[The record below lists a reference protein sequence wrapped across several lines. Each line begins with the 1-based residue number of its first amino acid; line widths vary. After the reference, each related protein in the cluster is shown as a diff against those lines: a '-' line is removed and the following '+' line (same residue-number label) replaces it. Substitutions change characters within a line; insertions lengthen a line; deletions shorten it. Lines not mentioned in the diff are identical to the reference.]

1 MKTRF
6 TWIGII
12 ATLLVTVST
21 IFVACNKDD
30 PSENVRYTGRVVY
43 LNTTTPF
50 PECLVQVTDGSNI
63 HCQAYT
69 DADGSFSLTV
79 RVGEI
84 NGNYYLLAGDE
95 TCVPKK
101 VSLGGYGRAEVDLG
115 VIEVEGPSI
124 PVVVTE
130 EVSSMSGTCAIARG
144 EVISDGRLSLSARGV
159 CYGTKPYPTINDTY
173 TFEGTTTGQFT
184 TKLENLETKTIYYL
198 RAYATNRLGT
208 AYGDQMVFVTTE
220 GYPVVQTNPA
230 ADITFNSALI
240 SGEIIDDGG
249 SPLEDYGICWS
260 DNVTPTIT
268 DSYHS
273 CKNQVDFAHKIE
285 NLERNTAYYA
295 RAYARNSAGLSYGN
309 EVSFITING
318 LPTISTNSIINIHST
333 YATCGGQV
341 LSDGGYP
348 ITARGVCWSSIFA
361 APTIENNHTVDGKGL
376 GTFISQLTGLSPE
389 TEYYVRAYATNS
401 AGTVYGEQVRFVTI
415 DGLPQVKTSRVT
427 NIQGAS
433 ATCGGTITSDG
444 GSSITAR
451 GVCWSAVTASPTI
464 DDSHTTDGVGNGTFV
479 SHLTNL
485 NEATSYYVRAYATN
499 SSGTSYGEQ
508 VYFTTSIDEKAAAVT
523 TLPVTNIT
531 SSCATLNGNITEVG
545 YPAYTERGFCYNT
558 SGSPTIYDVKL
569 KINGAGK
576 GAYAA
581 NITFQTSGT
590 EDYYVRAYIIQ
601 NNQVIYGNQV
611 TFGPEVVG
619 PSIFIG
625 NVENVG
631 PSYATMNASISNAGE
646 PVYSKRGFCYGQYT
660 DPKIEYGNCQYTEE
674 SASRAEVYSTTLT
687 NLHPN
692 TTYYVAAYVEWLGH
706 RVYSSVRS
714 FQTQQEVTVLME
726 SDLLNAQCVVNNST
740 ITWSGTLLGGTYTSI
755 SYVSLGFVYDK
766 NPNPTVGNG
775 TATQVAYNN
784 TQTNNGILGFYSN
797 VSGWE
802 NATTYY
808 VRAYVQMS
816 YGYVYSDQIT
826 IQMSPIAPNIQTYA
840 VAELQ
845 AQNEG
850 TSSEYWQAQFQ
861 GIAYSGGTP
870 PMQDW
875 GFVYGTN
882 SNPQVN
888 DGLSIQVSR
897 QKHVAVPNTSYY
909 AFATMVTGLQPNK
922 IYYVRTF
929 ARTAA
934 GYTYG
939 GVLSFSTY

>member
-6 TWIGII
+6 TWLGIVAACILTFTALLIGCSGDMNDVV
-12 ATLLVTVST
+12 LY
-21 IFVACNKDD
+21 
-30 PSENVRYTGRVVY
+30 RGQVVY
-43 LNTTTPF
+43 INTTTPF
-50 PECLVQVTDGSNI
+50 ADLTVKVTNGRDTHCQTQTDGGGLFSLKVRVNEI
-63 HCQAYT
+63 
-69 DADGSFSLTV
+69 DGS
-79 RVGEI
+79 
-84 NGNYYLLAGDE
+84 YYLLAGDS
-95 TCVPKK
+95 TCIPKQ
-101 VSLGGYGRAEVDLG
+101 VSLGGYGQAEVDLG
-115 VIEVEGPSI
+115 VVEVEGPSI
-124 PVVVTE
+124 PVVVTA
-130 EVSSMSGTCAIARG
+130 EVSSISGTSATAG
-144 EVISDGRLSLSARGV
+144 GDVISDGRLSLSARGV
-159 CYGTKPYPTINDTY
+159 CYSTKPYPTISDTY
-173 TFEGTTTGQFT
+173 TFEGTTTGKFT
-184 TKLENLETKTIYYL
+184 SKLENLEAKTIYYA

-240 SGEIIDDGG
+240 SGKIIDDGG

-260 DNVTPTIT
+260 DNMTPTIT

-273 CKNQVDFAHKIE
+273 CKNQVDFAYKIE
-285 NLERNTAYYA
+285 NLERNTTYYA

-309 EVSFITING
+309 EVSFITISG
-318 LPTISTNSIINIHST
+318 LPTISTSSVTNIHST

-341 LSDGGYP
+341 SSDGGYSV
-348 ITARGVCWSSIFA
+348 TARGVCWSSTSA
-361 APTIENNHTVDGKGL
+361 APTIEDNHTVDGKGL
-376 GTFISQLTGLSPE
+376 GTFISQLSGLSPE

-401 AGTVYGEQVRFVTI
+401 AGTVYGEQVYFVTI
-415 DGLPQVKTSRVT
+415 DGLPQVKTSSVT

-464 DDSHTTDGVGNGTFV
+464 NDPHTADGIGNGTYV
-479 SHLTNL
+479 SHMTNL
-485 NEATSYYVRAYATN
+485 SEATSYYVRAYATN

-508 VYFTTSIDEKAAAVT
+508 VYFTTSIDEKVAAVT

-531 SSCATLNGNITEVG
+531 SSNATLNGNITEAG

-558 SGSPTIYDVKL
+558 SGSPTIYDVKV
-569 KINGAGK
+569 KVNGTGK
-576 GAYAA
+576 GGYTA
-581 NITFQTSGT
+581 NITFQTGGT
-590 EDYYVRAYIIQ
+590 EDYYVRAYVIQ

-625 NVENVG
+625 NVEKVG
-631 PSYATMNASISNAGE
+631 PTYATLNASISNAGE
-646 PVYSKRGFCYGQYT
+646 PAYSKRGFCYGQYT

-674 SASRAEVYSTTLT
+674 IASRAEGYSATLE
-687 NLHPN
+687 NLQPN
-692 TTYYVAAYVEWLGH
+692 MTYYVAAYVEWLGH
-706 RVYSSVRS
+706 RIYSNVRS
-714 FQTQQEVTVLME
+714 FQTQEEVTVMME
-726 SDLLNAQCVVNNST
+726 SDLLNAQCVVNNSI
-740 ITWSGTLLGGTYTSI
+740 ITWSGMLLGGTYTST
-755 SYVSLGFVYDK
+755 SYISLGFVYDK
-766 NPNPTVGNG
+766 FPNPTVGNG
-775 TATQVAYNN
+775 TATQVTYNN
-784 TQTNNGILGFYSN
+784 IRTENGVLGFYSN
-797 VSGWE
+797 ISGWE
-802 NATTYY
+802 NAATYY

-816 YGYVYSDQIT
+816 YGYVYSDQVT
-826 IQMSPIAPNIQTYA
+826 MQMSPIAPNIQSYA

-861 GIAYSGGTP
+861 GIFYSDGTP
-870 PMQDW
+870 PVQDW

-882 SNPQVN
+882 SNPQAN
-888 DGLSIQVSR
+888 DGSSIQVSR
-897 QKHVAVPNTSYY
+897 QKHIAVPNTSYY
-909 AFATMVTGLQPNK
+909 AFATTVTGLQPNK
-922 IYYVRTF
+922 IYYVRAF